1 MARRSF
7 STALK
12 REIACLMLDQGYSE
26 RPACQ
31 AVGIGPAAVRR
42 RVEQLRLERGG
53 KIAER
58 SKALTPQQ
66 PRIQG
71 PEAQIH
77 RIGREKEILKR
88 PPLS

>member
-12 REIACLMLDQGYSE
+12 QEIACLTFGQGYSE

-31 AVGIGPAAVRR
+31 AVGIGPAAVRH

-71 PEAQIH
+71 LEVQIH

-88 PPLS
+88 PPRS

>member
-7 STALK
+7 STELK
-12 REIACLMLDQGYSE
+12 RETACLMLDQGYSE
-26 RPACQ
+26 MPACQ
-31 AVGIGPAAVRR
+31 AVGIGLAAVRR

-58 SKALTPQQ
+58 CKALTPQQ

-71 PEAQIH
+71 LEAQIH
-77 RIGREKEILKR
+77 RIGREKETLKR